1 MNYIKMI
8 FIIYILSKV
17 FIKCM
22 NHMRRCH
29 KNKINKK
36 EVKKIFNFNL

>member
-22 NHMRRCH
+22 NHMRLS
-29 KNKINKK
+29 
-36 EVKKIFNFNL
+36 NLYLYLYYYICMKFFL